1 MQLIHPLPSRTTP
14 SSCASLAAL
23 DGRSEARTWE
33 TQPGTH
39 PVEKAE
45 LNQSSAPMCLATPR

>member
-1 MQLIHPLPSRTTP
+1 MQLIHPPPSRTTP
-14 SSCASLAAL
+14 SSCASLAL
-23 DGRSEARTWE
+23 DGRSDAPTWE
-33 TQPGTH
+33 TRPGTH